1 MRSALIS
8 ELYGMNTQLA
18 VAVFCVESILFGFSP
33 LKELC
38 GDLLEQSIGENVL
51 VLLDI
56 LCALFSEGVKLGR
69 KQICGTAGYRLFVTD
84 DLFSELFGDG
94 SGAASV
100 VSADKSLELLGYHFV
115 ALAADY
121 VEHCLSTYYL

>member
-18 VAVFCVESILFGFSP
+18 VAVFCVERILFGFSP

-56 LCALFSEGVKLGR
+56 LLSL
-69 KQICGTAGYRLFVTD
+69 IHI
-84 DLFSELFGDG
+84 
-94 SGAASV
+94 
-100 VSADKSLELLGYHFV
+100 SAR
-115 ALAADY
+115 Y
-121 VEHCLSTYYL
+121 V